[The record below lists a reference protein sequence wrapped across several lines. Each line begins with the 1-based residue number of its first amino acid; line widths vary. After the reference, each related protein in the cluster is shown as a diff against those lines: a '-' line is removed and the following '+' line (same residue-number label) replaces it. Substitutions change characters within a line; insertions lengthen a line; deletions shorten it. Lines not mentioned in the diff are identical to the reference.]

1 MEQQL
6 PSVLVHQ
13 RLEKNQEWKKES
25 TALHASNVSN
35 LKYPRP
41 MNQETA
47 EIAVLSEYWMTGLRL
62 SLYPFLLPPSER
74 IVLLAVMLQRKF
86 LKNER
91 QLPVVKCQNN
101 AANLSRK
108 CQVTL
113 DSHQRKKR
121 MSSQDQVTQVSPYH
135 TSRSKSKVNALLLDH
150 EEMPSV

>member
-1 MEQQL
+1 
-6 PSVLVHQ
+6 
-13 RLEKNQEWKKES
+13 
-25 TALHASNVSN
+25 
-35 LKYPRP
+35 

-121 MSSQDQVTQVSPYH
+121 MSSQDQVTQVSPYY